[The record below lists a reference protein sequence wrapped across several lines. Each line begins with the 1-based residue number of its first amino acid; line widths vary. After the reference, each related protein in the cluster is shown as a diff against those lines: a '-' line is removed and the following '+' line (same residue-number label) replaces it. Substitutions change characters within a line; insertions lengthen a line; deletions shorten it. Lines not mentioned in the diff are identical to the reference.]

1 MYLKNI
7 VLKNIGPIEELSVE
21 LPFKENGDPKPIIF
35 VWENGSGKTILQSQ
49 IIDGFYEIGSELFDD
64 IGINDWLKRSFY
76 KISGGINITI
86 GKNSGFSLLKF
97 IDQKNQALEYFD
109 KVWRLTHDDFTSCI
123 SDFWLSPDTFELPQ
137 KDITT
142 IDNSLKQSLQT
153 EWKKGVYFYQPAYRY
168 EKPFRKNT
176 DFAEDPRFEDRI
188 SFSWNLNK
196 ELEIISSSKS
206 NKAFLMDL
214 VLDFVSNP
222 QNDIDRIT
230 WININTILKKIKRRE
245 DIRFW
250 IGPRWGYRVSI
261 VELDEVGE
269 VKKQLLP
276 SIDNLSLGES
286 VLLNLFINIIRHGD
300 VPPKLTDQIQWIVLI
315 DEIDIH
321 LHTDLQNSV
330 LPELIQLFPK
340 VQFIITTHSPLF
352 LLGMK
357 KIFWE
362 EWFEVRKL
370 PKGEKI
376 TTERFSEFENAYAV
390 LRETEQF
397 EKDLKEKAISNNR
410 AIVYVEGPTDVKY
423 IKKAYELY
431 DKSCDYFDIEIIGE
445 KTKKGTGNSNNA
457 ALKNAKSILSTN
469 LNLLHQKV
477 ILLND
482 PEENIEEGS
491 WGDKLYVRKMNQF
504 ENNPL
509 KKGIENLFDESFIKD
524 KVKPKFEDDFSFRV
538 KGKEVVDFKI
548 DKNKQAIC
556 DWICQNGTKENFK
569 NFETIFKIIEGIIWP
584 SANNLSN

>member
-1 MYLKNI
+1 M
-7 VLKNIGPIEELSVE
+7 
-21 LPFKENGDPKPIIF
+21 
-35 VWENGSGKTILQSQ
+35 
-49 IIDGFYEIGSELFDD
+49 
-64 IGINDWLKRSFY
+64 
-76 KISGGINITI
+76 
-86 GKNSGFSLLKF
+86 
-97 IDQKNQALEYFD
+97 
-109 KVWRLTHDDFTSCI
+109 
-123 SDFWLSPDTFELPQ
+123 
-137 KDITT
+137 
-142 IDNSLKQSLQT
+142 
-153 EWKKGVYFYQPAYRY
+153 
-168 EKPFRKNT
+168 
-176 DFAEDPRFEDRI
+176 
-188 SFSWNLNK
+188 
-196 ELEIISSSKS
+196 
-206 NKAFLMDL
+206 
-214 VLDFVSNP
+214 
-222 QNDIDRIT
+222 
-230 WININTILKKIKRRE
+230 
-245 DIRFW
+245 
-250 IGPRWGYRVSI
+250 
-261 VELDEVGE
+261 
-269 VKKQLLP
+269 
-276 SIDNLSLGES
+276 
-286 VLLNLFINIIRHGD
+286 
-300 VPPKLTDQIQWIVLI
+300 
-315 DEIDIH
+315 
-321 LHTDLQNSV
+321 
-330 LPELIQLFPK
+330 
-340 VQFIITTHSPLF
+340 
-352 LLGMK
+352 
-357 KIFWE
+357 
-362 EWFEVRKL
+362 RKL

-431 DKSCDYFDIEIIGE
+431 DKSCDYFDIEIIGG

-569 NFETIFKIIEGIIWP
+569 NFETIFKIIEGII
-584 SANNLSN
+584 